1 MSTFDVGRNRGG
13 VASALSRITAPVVV
27 AGIDSDRLYPI
38 RQQADLVSALD
49 QDTKLDVIS
58 SPFGHDG
65 FLIEIDQ
72 VAPIVKKALDK
83 AVARIK

>member
-1 MSTFDVGRNRGG
+1 MSTFDIGRNRGG
-13 VASALSRITAPVVV
+13 VASALERITAPIIV

-38 RQQADLVSALD
+38 RQQADLVSALP
-49 QDTKLDVIS
+49 QATELNVIS

-65 FLIEIDQ
+65 FLIETDQ

-83 AVARIK
+83 AVASIK

>member
-1 MSTFDVGRNRGG
+1 MSTFDIGRNRGG
-13 VASALSRITAPVVV
+13 VAAALQKISAPIVV

-38 RQQADLVSALD
+38 RQQADLVSALPIKTD
-49 QDTKLDVIS
+49 LNVIS

-83 AVARIK
+83 AVSKIK

>member
-1 MSTFDVGRNRGG
+1 MSTFDIGRNRGG
-13 VASALSRITAPVVV
+13 VGSALERITAPIVV

-38 RQQADLVSALD
+38 RQQADLVSALPHA
-49 QDTKLDVIS
+49 TELNVIS

-72 VAPIVKKALDK
+72 VAPIIKKTLDI
-83 AVARIK
+83 AVARIR